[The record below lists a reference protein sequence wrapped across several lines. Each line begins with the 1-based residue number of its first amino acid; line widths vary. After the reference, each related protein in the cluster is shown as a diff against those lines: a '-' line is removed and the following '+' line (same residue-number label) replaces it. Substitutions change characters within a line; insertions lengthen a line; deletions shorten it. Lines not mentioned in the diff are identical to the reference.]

1 MGLHCKFAS
10 VSIPVSCWQGPGVG
24 LLMEAC
30 GAPVGLQLFVS
41 QSVAGGQTR
50 SKLVLP
56 LAPDL
61 AAWRPDPGQAM
72 LAPSPA
78 GVHCGPVY
86 AGVIG
91 SKCPRFCFIG
101 DTVNV
106 ASRMESNSF
115 PMCIHLSEVAYKN
128 LGNHMSQAVGMG
140 KRAIKGK
147 GEMVTYL
154 AKVGSTLVF
163 PCMFICLSTWHSV
176 LLSTQQGQGRDSDLP
191 GAC

>member
-1 MGLHCKFAS
+1 
-10 VSIPVSCWQGPGVG
+10 
-24 LLMEAC
+24 
-30 GAPVGLQLFVS
+30 
-41 QSVAGGQTR
+41 
-50 SKLVLP
+50 
-56 LAPDL
+56 
-61 AAWRPDPGQAM
+61 M

-128 LGNHMSQAVGMG
+128 LGNHMSQAVSMG

-154 AKVGSTLVF
+154 AKVGSSLILSRV
-163 PCMFICLSTWHSV
+163 FICLSAWHSV
-176 LLSTQQGQGRDSDLP
+176 VLRTQQGHGQNNDLP
-191 GAC
+191 RACCSVLLHAGSTALCWGPLCPNPSDGGPACMRSQCPHPAQPPMSVGEQTLLQVCSFLSQAAVA

>member
-1 MGLHCKFAS
+1 M
-10 VSIPVSCWQGPGVG
+10 
-24 LLMEAC
+24 
-30 GAPVGLQLFVS
+30 
-41 QSVAGGQTR
+41 
-50 SKLVLP
+50 LP
-56 LAPDL
+56 
-61 AAWRPDPGQAM
+61 
-72 LAPSPA
+72 PSPA

-128 LGNHMSQAVGMG
+128 LGSHMSQAVSMG

-154 AKVGSTLVF
+154 AKVGSMLFFCCVL
-163 PCMFICLSTWHSV
+163 ICLSGWHSV
-176 LLSTQQGQGRDSDLP
+176 VLRTPARQRP
-191 GAC
+191 A